1 MNASDYSPAVHEAA
15 HHPPSDAEQLYA
27 DGEGNCSCHVS
38 PPCHLCCSL
47 NQVETSIFEQGGI
60 KALHAHWNE
69 VEELRVD
76 LLSEGY

>member
-15 HHPPSDAEQLYA
+15 NHPPSDAELLYEA
-27 DGEGNCSCHVS
+27 DAAECVCHLS
-38 PPCHLCCSL
+38 PPCDFCCSL
-47 NQVETSIFEQGGI
+47 NEVETSIFEQGGI
-60 KALHAHWNE
+60 KALHAHWHD